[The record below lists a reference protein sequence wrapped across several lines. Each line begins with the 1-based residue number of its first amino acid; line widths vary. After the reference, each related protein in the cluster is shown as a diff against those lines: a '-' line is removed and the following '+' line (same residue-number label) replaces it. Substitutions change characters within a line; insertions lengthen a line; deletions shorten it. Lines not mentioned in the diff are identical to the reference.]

1 MDNQTRQ
8 RIAAAETAAAQTDA
22 FPVTARVRKRGN
34 LVGGGCFVQLL
45 GVLLGALAFFLVPV
59 VGLIT
64 GPLLFISMFFWGSQM
79 AKSFECSNCG
89 NPVASK
95 RVRLCPTCGAQLR

>member
-34 LVGGGCFVQLL
+34 LVGGGYLTHIPL
-45 GVLLGALAFFLVPV
+45 GP
-59 VGLIT
+59 
-64 GPLLFISMFFWGSQM
+64 
-79 AKSFECSNCG
+79 
-89 NPVASK
+89 
-95 RVRLCPTCGAQLR
+95 RLR